1 MQSEAFADATLE
13 TFHHGSAWRTCDLC
27 GREHFTHDRTC
38 FEGDD
43 LEQLE
48 AKAEKDPDHCVMHD
62 GSVLVGII
70 DGKQYIIDCQC
81 NKLQQYEAFIWENRE
96 LIANYLV
103 ARATANLEAAQADK
117 DTADKA
123 ARATTEEA

>member
-62 GSVLVGII
+62 SSVLVG
-70 DGKQYIIDCQC
+70 IIDCQC
-81 NKLQQYEAFIWENRE
+81 NKLQQ
-96 LIANYLV
+96 LV